1 MAVRSPWVTI
11 IGLMTNGATPVTCG
25 TPWTFFITSRYSRK
39 SIEYL
44 STRTCALTPRT
55 FSRNC
60 SWKPPVTLMT
70 MVRAATPSRTPPTA
84 RAVLMET
91 MFRFLEAR

>member
-1 MAVRSPWVTI
+1 MAVRSPCVTI

-25 TPWTFFITSRYSRK
+25 TPSTFFMTSRYSRK

-44 STRTCALTPRT
+44 STRTWALTPRT

-60 SWKPPVTLMT
+60 SWKPPVTLIT
-70 MVRAATPSRTPPTA
+70 MVSAATPSTTPPMA
-84 RAVLMET
+84 SAVLMET
-91 MFRFLEAR
+91 MLRFFDAR